1 MKRTTITTRL
11 LAAFT
16 AAVLCLVSADP
27 IQAATDSASESFPEG
42 PAGVA
47 MRNAAA
53 KGKYLFVYF
62 WKQADQP
69 TQTMRAV
76 FEKAT
81 AQMNDVADAISVRI
95 TDAGNADIVKKFD
108 VSRAPM
114 PLALAIAPNGAITR
128 GLPVKFDDQQLKE
141 AVVSR
146 GTSHCLKAMQDRKLV
161 LLCVKHQTGP
171 NDFPGAYEFTQDER
185 YSAASQI
192 VRIDPSDSSE
202 HGFLQ
207 SLKIDPSADQGV
219 MVVMSPPGQPVA
231 TFTADATKDQIIKRL
246 AAASASCCPGGQCGP
261 GESCCPGGNC
271 EPAAK

>member
-1 MKRTTITTRL
+1 MKRMTITTRL
-11 LAAFT
+11 LVAFT
-16 AAVLCLVSADP
+16 TAVLCLVSAEP
-27 IQAATDSASESFPEG
+27 ILAATAPASESIPEG

-53 KGKYLFVYF
+53 QDKYLFVYF
-62 WKQADQP
+62 WKQSDPP
-69 TQTMRAV
+69 TQAMRAV

-81 AQMNDVADAISVRI
+81 SQMNDVADAISVQI
-95 TDAGNADIVKKFD
+95 TDASNAAMVKKFG

-128 GLPVKFDDQQLKE
+128 GLPVKFDEQQLKA

-146 GTSHCLKAMQDRKLV
+146 GTSHCLKALQDRKLV

-219 MVVMSPPGQPVA
+219 MVVLSPPGQPVA
-231 TFTADATKDQIIKRL
+231 TFKSDVTKDQIIERL

-271 EPAAK
+271 EPATR